1 MSSATGVRKAVTPG
15 SVKILMLVEA
25 GIIGF
30 LSFWVTNEYF
40 YNAYFRSYIDQILI
54 QHITTYTAAF
64 GLGIGLAGTAVAAMF
79 YKNLQRAKIHLENV
93 TAPRIRGAVEKALS
107 GLPVGDTH
115 SVSSIASGATESLK
129 SDNVPADSKT
139 AVEASSSKVE
149 ESKTSSE

>member
-1 MSSATGVRKAVTPG
+1 M
-15 SVKILMLVEA
+15 MLVEA
-25 GIIGF
+25 GVICF

-79 YKNLQRAKIHLENV
+79 YKNLQRAKIHLESV

-107 GLPVGDTH
+107 AIPGGDIHPAAT
-115 SVSSIASGATESLK
+115 IASGATESPRA
-129 SDNVPADSKT
+129 DNLLTDSKT
-139 AVEASSSKVE
+139 TVEASSSKVE
-149 ESKTSSE
+149 ESKRTSG

>member
-1 MSSATGVRKAVTPG
+1 
-15 SVKILMLVEA
+15 MLVEA
-25 GIIGF
+25 GVISF

-93 TAPRIRGAVEKALS
+93 TVPRIRGAVEKALS
-107 GLPVGDTH
+107 GIPGGEINPVATIP
-115 SVSSIASGATESLK
+115 SSSTESLHA
-129 SDNVPADSKT
+129 DNLPTDSKT
-139 AVEASSSKVE
+139 AIETSSSKVE
-149 ESKTSSE
+149 ESKASSG

>member
-1 MSSATGVRKAVTPG
+1 
-15 SVKILMLVEA
+15 MLVEA
-25 GIIGF
+25 GVISF
-30 LSFWVTNEYF
+30 LSFWVTTEYF

-107 GLPVGDTH
+107 GIPGGDTYPFAAI
-115 SVSSIASGATESLK
+115 VSGATESLQT
-129 SDNVPADSKT
+129 DNIQTDSKS
-139 AVEASSSKVE
+139 AIEVSSSKVE
-149 ESKTSSE
+149 ESKRSSG